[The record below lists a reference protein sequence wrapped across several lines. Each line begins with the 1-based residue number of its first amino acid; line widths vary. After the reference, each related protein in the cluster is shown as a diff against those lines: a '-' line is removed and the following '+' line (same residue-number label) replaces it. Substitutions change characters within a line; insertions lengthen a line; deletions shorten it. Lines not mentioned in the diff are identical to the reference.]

1 MSRSGTTLLSRM
13 LDAHSEIAIL
23 PETWMYV
30 VLDRLGCL
38 ERIRNSWQSSMFFTE
53 LWQNLKGY
61 RDPAASVLARTASNE
76 IGYVGSTALV
86 LERFGRAYAKER
98 NARIWGEKTPGHALW
113 LPQIR
118 ALFPQARILFMVRD
132 PRDVLVSY
140 DDRWDEG
147 KRNTHYVIS
156 TAALLKYYLNHLLHR
171 PMFPPEQVRWVKY
184 ESLVARPSAELEGIC
199 EFLGV
204 DFEASMLDFY
214 HRHAHVERDI
224 PEGEHHILLSR
235 PATTEKIGRYREALN
250 PNQIALVEHV
260 LGAEMLALG
269 YLLSAPSV
277 FSFSSMEKR
286 LLEKADRQYRE
297 MEAGEIRK
305 RFRRR
310 GKLKLRAYQ
319 IFGRALEI
327 VPSWRLVNSQ
337 KDWLALASQVEI
349 TNGVQPNPVTV
360 PIESTTTARERA
372 SFKTEMGRI
381 SRQSGIAFSGTIF
394 TAVMGY
400 AFKIYLARFLGA
412 NALGLYAL
420 GMTIVSFL
428 GIINVFGIPESAVR
442 FVAMYSASKRYQE
455 LRSLLW
461 NGSWILL
468 ATNLAF
474 SAILLRFG
482 PWAVKRFYHSPQLTR
497 YLPLFAAIMVTSAFN
512 VFYGKVLTGYREVGR
527 RTLIAKFVASPVTI
541 AGSVLLIWLG
551 YGLWGYLIAQ
561 IMSAVCVMALMIA
574 FAWRLTP
581 TEARSPNLSK
591 LRIDREVWSFSAAMF
606 GVGMMEFLMVQ
617 TDRVA
622 LGVYRG
628 VHDVGVYAV
637 VMSLIAYET
646 IFLQSVNQIFAPV
659 IADIHSRGE
668 HELLGRLFQTLTK
681 WILGLTLPLAI
692 VLITF
697 ARPIMAIFGH
707 DFEAGWLLLV
717 IGTCGQMVNC
727 GVGSVGLLLL
737 MSGHERRLVR
747 VQIVMA
753 AVMVLLCFQLVPV
766 WGTLGAVVAAAT
778 TNIGMNLWNL
788 AEVRKLLKLSPYNK
802 SYAKLIPS
810 VGSAVILT
818 VLMKRAAFF
827 AGAQVAGIVVTL
839 LLSYGAFLASAFA
852 LGLDD
857 DDRLITKAVFTRVRL
872 MFSKEQV
879 AK

>member
-38 ERIRNSWQSSMFFTE
+38 DQVSDSWQSSLFFTE
-53 LWQNLKGY
+53 LWKNLRGY
-61 RDPAASVLARTASNE
+61 PDPAASVLARIAANE
-76 IGYVGSTALV
+76 VGYVGPTASLV
-86 LERFGRAYAKER
+86 ERFGRAYAKKR

-132 PRDVLVSY
+132 PRDVVVSY
-140 DDRWDEG
+140 DDRWDDGRRDTE
-147 KRNTHYVIS
+147 YVTG
-156 TAALLKYYLNHLLHR
+156 TASLLKYYLNHLLYR
-171 PMFPPEQVRWVKY
+171 PMFPPEQIRWVKY
-184 ESLVARPSAELEGIC
+184 ESLVAEPSAELQNIC

-204 DFEASMLDFY
+204 DFEPSMLGFY
-214 HRHAHVERDI
+214 HRHAQLEQGI
-224 PEGEHHILLSR
+224 PEGEHHSLLSR

-250 PNQIALVEHV
+250 PTQVALVEQL

-269 YLLSAPSV
+269 YPLSPASN
-277 FSFSSMEKR
+277 FSFSQMEKR
-286 LLEKADRQYRE
+286 CLEKAERHYGE
-297 MEAGEIRK
+297 MVTGEIRK

-310 GKLKLRAYQ
+310 GKVKLRAYQ
-319 IFGRALEI
+319 IFGRALTI
-327 VPSWRLVNSQ
+327 VPSWRVVTTQ
-337 KDWLALASQVEI
+337 KDWLVLASQARGANRVQSSAVSPVE
-349 TNGVQPNPVTV
+349 PA
-360 PIESTTTARERA
+360 TTPPERA

-412 NALGLYAL
+412 STLGLYAL
-420 GMTIVSFL
+420 GMTVVSFL
-428 GIINVFGIPESAVR
+428 GIINVLGLPESAVR
-442 FVAMYSASKRYQE
+442 FVAMYSASKRYQQ

-482 PWAVKRFYHSPQLTR
+482 PWAVKRFYHSPQLTP
-497 YLPLFAAIMVTSAFN
+497 YLPLFAAIMMTGAFN
-512 VFYGKVLTGYREVGR
+512 VFYGNVLTGYREVGR

-551 YGLWGYLIAQ
+551 YGLWGYLTAQ
-561 IMSAVCVMALMIA
+561 IMSAVCVMVLLIS

-591 LRIDREVWSFSAAMF
+591 LGIDREVWSFSAAMF
-606 GVGMMEFLMVQ
+606 GAGMMEFLMVQ
-617 TDRVA
+617 SDRVA
-622 LGVYRG
+622 LGVYQGAR
-628 VHDVGVYAV
+628 DVGIYAV
-637 VMSLIAYET
+637 VASLIAYET
-646 IFLQSVNQIFAPV
+646 IFLRSVNQIFAPV

-668 HELLGRLFQTLTK
+668 HALLGRLFQTLTK
-681 WILGLTLPLAI
+681 WILGLTFPLAI
-692 VLITF
+692 VFIVF

-753 AVMVLLCFQLVPV
+753 AVMVLLCFKLVPL
-766 WGTLGAVVAAAT
+766 WGTLGAIVAAAV
-778 TNIGMNLWNL
+778 TNIGMNVWNL
-788 AEVRKLLKLSPYNK
+788 AEVRKVLKLSPYSR
-802 SYAKLIPS
+802 SYLKLLPS
-810 VGSAVILT
+810 VG
-818 VLMKRAAFF
+818 AAAIVTLFMEKALF
-827 AGAQVAGIVVTL
+827 LARAQVAVIVIAL
-839 LLSYGAFLASAFA
+839 LLSYGVFFALAFA
-852 LGLDD
+852 MGLDD
-857 DDRLITKAVFTRVRL
+857 DDRLITNAVFARL
-872 MFSKEQV
+872 RLIFAPDPGPK
-879 AK
+879 